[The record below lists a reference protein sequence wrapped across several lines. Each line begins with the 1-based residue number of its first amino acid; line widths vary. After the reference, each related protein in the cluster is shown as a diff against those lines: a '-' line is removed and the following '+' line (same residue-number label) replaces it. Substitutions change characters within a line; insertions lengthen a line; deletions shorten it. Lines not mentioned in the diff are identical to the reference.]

1 MKEIR
6 NENKTSRLVFD
17 MRVVRKLLKM
27 NGEPKYCPYCGKLL
41 TENCGC
47 HKNMIIDVKKAR
59 GTDEA
64 TIAVFMNNESFQKDF
79 TDVMDDMKAKPDTKK
94 EPVVA
99 QDTDHVEM
107 DLD

>member
-27 NGEPKYCPYCGKLL
+27 NGDPKYCPYCGKLL

-94 EPVVA
+94 DPVVA

>member
-6 NENKTSRLVFD
+6 SENKTSKLIFD
-17 MRVVRKLLKM
+17 MKVVRKLLKM

-79 TDVMDDMKAKPDTKK
+79 TDVMDDMKTKPDTKK
-94 EPVVA
+94 EPVLTHDV
-99 QDTDHVEM
+99 DHVEM

>member
-41 TENCGC
+41 AENCGC

-79 TDVMDDMKAKPDTKK
+79 TGVMDDMKVKSDTKK
-94 EPVVA
+94 ESVVA

>member
-6 NENKTSRLVFD
+6 SENKTSKLIFD

-59 GTDEA
+59 GTEDA

-79 TDVMDDMKAKPDTKK
+79 ASVMDDMKAKVDTKK
-94 EPVVA
+94 ESVITQEPE
-99 QDTDHVEM
+99 HIEM

>member
-27 NGEPKYCPYCGKLL
+27 NGEPKYCPYCGKPLA
-41 TENCGC
+41 ENCGC

-79 TDVMDDMKAKPDTKK
+79 ASVMDDMKAKPDTKK
-94 EPVVA
+94 EPVVV

>member
-27 NGEPKYCPYCGKLL
+27 NGDPKYCPYCGKLL

-79 TDVMDDMKAKPDTKK
+79 TDVMDDVKDKSDTKK
-94 EPVVA
+94 EPVLTHDV
-99 QDTDHVEM
+99 DHVEM

>member
-94 EPVVA
+94 EPVVV

>member
-41 TENCGC
+41 TENCAC

-94 EPVVA
+94 EPVLTHDV
-99 QDTDHVEM
+99 DHVEM

>member
-41 TENCGC
+41 TENCAC

-79 TDVMDDMKAKPDTKK
+79 TGVMDDMKVKSDTKK
-94 EPVVA
+94 EAVLTHDV
-99 QDTDHVEM
+99 DHVEM